1 MNSGHGVQRI
11 RRLVNQIIRI
21 FKDDEDEDEMDNCK
35 QPQVIHQVGVQ
46 NRREYV
52 ALE

>member
-11 RRLVNQIIRI
+11 RNLVNQIIGI
-21 FKDDEDEDEMDNCK
+21 FKDDQDEDEMDNCK
-35 QPQVIHQVGVQ
+35 QPQQ